1 MRHLKPFVHISHKG
15 TLISPSILLPFNVL
29 VPRHKFVESLF
40 GCDHRNVYVEFSDTL
55 TFIMCN
61 RNVLIYVYL

>member
-1 MRHLKPFVHISHKG
+1 MRHLNHFVHISQKG

-29 VPRHKFVESLF
+29 VSCHKFVESLF